1 MILPCIILS
10 DMLLNTDIPYRGIN
24 TADEENKTVNFEEKK
39 NVWKHLGF
47 CKKLNCF
54 FPSSSHFLCLIAVR
68 YFDSRFLNCLNEKKK
83 LFVRSH

>member
-39 NVWKHLGF
+39 KCMETPRVL
-47 CKKLNCF
+47 
-54 FPSSSHFLCLIAVR
+54 
-68 YFDSRFLNCLNEKKK
+68 
-83 LFVRSH
+83 